1 MKLMY
6 EDQYTYIILVSFF
19 NDVIKKSSWHV
30 MLFASLLKLIH
41 CNVTTAIFVKIWKG
55 CHQMFL
61 ALQFIEVQCSS
72 NEFYIINGPT
82 VVYICLKD
90 SNKTKKCK
98 QLSSSTLL
106 HCLWLILNIKPKW
119 WLPLRF
125 VKKYPS

>member
-1 MKLMY
+1 MY

-41 CNVTTAIFVKIWKG
+41 CNVTTAIFVKIRKG

-61 ALQFIEVQCSS
+61 TLQFIEVQRSS

-82 VVYICLKD
+82 VVYIRLKD
-90 SNKTKKCK
+90 SNKTKNVINRTKK
-98 QLSSSTLL
+98 SNQLSCSRLL
-106 HCLWLILNIKPKW
+106 HCL
-119 WLPLRF
+119 
-125 VKKYPS
+125 